1 MSTLADAKPVPAP
14 TDGFLERTFALT
26 ARGTTVGT
34 EVRAGLTTFMVMSYI
49 IVVNAVI
56 LTTGTQIAGQN
67 LPFTA
72 VVTATCL
79 TAGLLTLLMGLWA
92 NFPLALAPGMGL
104 NSVVAFQLVAG
115 QGLPWQA
122 AMGVIF
128 LEGVIITLL
137 VLTGFR
143 EAVMTALPHSL
154 KMAIGGGIGLF
165 LLAIGAYEGGLFRVP
180 VEVGQTIQMPPP
192 TAGALGNL
200 VSPPTVLAIVGLLV
214 TAWLLAR
221 GVKGGL
227 LIGILLTTV
236 VGMIWHYGTGAA
248 VSTVP
253 GKAVLPA
260 QWISLPDFGT
270 LGAGLNLEVFVR
282 LGVLAALLTILAIM
296 LSDFFDTL
304 GTVVAVG
311 KEANLLDEQGRP
323 PHLDRILLVDSLGAA
338 LGGAAGSSSNTC
350 FIESA
355 AGVAEGG
362 RTGLAAV
369 VTAIPF
375 FLAMFLANVFAIV
388 PPEATAAA
396 LIIVGFFMM
405 AAVGREIP
413 WTSIEEGLPALLTL
427 TIMPLTWSITNGIG
441 VGIVLYVFLKAVNG
455 KLRAVHPLMWVAAA
469 AFVIYFAFWRA

>member
-1 MSTLADAKPVPAP
+1 
-14 TDGFLERTFALT
+14 
-26 ARGTTVGT
+26 
-34 EVRAGLTTFMVMSYI
+34 
-49 IVVNAVI
+49 
-56 LTTGTQIAGQN
+56 
-67 LPFTA
+67 
-72 VVTATCL
+72 L
-79 TAGLLTLLMGLWA
+79 TAGLLTLAMGLWA

-104 NSVVAFQLVAG
+104 NSVVAFQLIVG
-115 QGLPWQA
+115 QGLPWPV

-128 LEGVIITLL
+128 LEGVIITIL

-180 VEVGQTIQMPPP
+180 VQVGQTVQMPPP

-200 VSPPTVLAIVGLLV
+200 VAPPTVLAIVGLLL
-214 TAWLLAR
+214 TGWLLAR
-221 GVKGGL
+221 GVRGGL

-236 VGMIWHYGTGAA
+236 VGMVWHYATGAA
-248 VSTVP
+248 VSTQP
-253 GKAVLPA
+253 GKAVLPET
-260 QWISLPDFGT
+260 WLSLPDFRT
-270 LGAGLNLEVFVR
+270 LGAGLNVEVFVQ
-282 LGVLAALLTILAIM
+282 LGFLAALLTILAIM

-311 KEANLLDEQGRP
+311 KEANLLDERGRP
-323 PHLDRILLVDSLGAA
+323 PHLDRILIVDSLGAA
-338 LGGAAGSSSNTC
+338 VGGAAGSSSNTC
-350 FIESA
+350 YIESA

-362 RTGLAAV
+362 RTGLTSVATAV
-369 VTAIPF
+369 PF
-375 FLAMFLANVFAIV
+375 FLAMFLANILAVV

-413 WTSIEEGLPALLTL
+413 WASIEEGLPALLTL
-427 TIMPLTWSITNGIG
+427 TVMPLTWSITNGIG
-441 VGIVLYVFLKAVNG
+441 AGIVLYVFLKAVNG
-455 KLRAVHPLMWVAAA
+455 KLRELHPVMWLAAA